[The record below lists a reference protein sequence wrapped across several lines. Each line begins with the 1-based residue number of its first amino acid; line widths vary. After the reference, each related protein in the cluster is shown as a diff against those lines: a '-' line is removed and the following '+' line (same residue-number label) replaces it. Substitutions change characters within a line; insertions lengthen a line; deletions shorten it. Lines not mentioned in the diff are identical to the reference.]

1 MKQVTVPTLQV
12 EAYAS
17 LAGEAAVERIRALA
31 RPLGGLRVVH
41 VNATAYGGGVVE
53 LLYPLV
59 GLMNG
64 LGIPTEWWVLE
75 GTDAFFNVTKTAH
88 NGLQGADVA
97 IDPAMQAIYREV
109 NLANSRFDWDRYDLV
124 IIHDPQPAALAS
136 LVGERKAPW
145 IWRCHIDLSTPN
157 PDVWA
162 WIRPYVAAYDGAIFS
177 LAQYVQRDLTLPLI
191 AIIPPSINPL
201 SEKNRD
207 LEPAEVEAVLERFG
221 IDRNRPLITQISRFD
236 PWKDP
241 LGVIDAYRLV
251 KEAIPGVQLLLVG
264 SMATDDPEGWTFY
277 DRTLRRA
284 GEDGDIFVLANLHG
298 VHDREVNAFQRASDV
313 IIQKSLRE
321 GFGLT
326 VTEGLWKGRPVV
338 GGETGG
344 IPLQIQDGQNGFLV
358 DSVEACA
365 ERTRWLLEH
374 PDEASQMG
382 ARGREHVREHFLSTR
397 ELEDHLQ
404 LMARAL
410 KITPPVT
417 PREGLFL
424 AG

>member
-1 MKQVTVPTLQV
+1 
-12 EAYAS
+12 
-17 LAGEAAVERIRALA
+17 
-31 RPLGGLRVVH
+31 
-41 VNATAYGGGVVE
+41 
-53 LLYPLV
+53 
-59 GLMNG
+59 
-64 LGIPTEWWVLE
+64 
-75 GTDAFFNVTKTAH
+75 
-88 NGLQGADVA
+88 
-97 IDPAMQAIYREV
+97 
-109 NLANSRFDWDRYDLV
+109 
-124 IIHDPQPAALAS
+124 
-136 LVGERKAPW
+136 
-145 IWRCHIDLSTPN
+145 
-157 PDVWA
+157 
-162 WIRPYVAAYDGAIFS
+162 
-177 LAQYVQRDLTLPLI
+177 
-191 AIIPPSINPL
+191 
-201 SEKNRD
+201 
-207 LEPAEVEAVLERFG
+207 
-221 IDRNRPLITQISRFD
+221 
-236 PWKDP
+236 
-241 LGVIDAYRLV
+241 
-251 KEAIPGVQLLLVG
+251 
-264 SMATDDPEGWTFY
+264 
-277 DRTLRRA
+277 
-284 GEDGDIFVLANLHG
+284 
-298 VHDREVNAFQRASDV
+298 DREVNAFQRASDV

-424 AG
+424 AGYGLQRPSSPWSGGRRHSAAAVRVGRARTGGVARAAW